1 MSNHQTNDQGYKSVM
16 KEYDFYNDDNN
27 DFEIID
33 EVPTNYINTSS
44 KNNNNSTNNKELKK
58 SSTEKQKEKLNKF
71 IINIFKT
78 IFNSRNKLS
87 EFASKSKHKMNESNK
102 TDTSFTF
109 DIEELIAYDSLTD
122 FSSKDEKKMQQ
133 YVIDFFL
140 YENDQDDIGSLKSVR
155 VKGSP
160 KLLVE
165 RWKIKYKENFVFNK
179 DNINNLEAKMKLIE
193 KDVILYSRL
202 LPLFIIS
209 KKDNYFLE
217 FKYNPIPKEK
227 KKFVDESMTKKLK
240 IVKEEVFDFKLSI
253 TYLKITPHN
262 ISYLLKKYNNDFV
275 IIPSKKSRRRFLSD
289 EYYKKSSNQLLKK
302 ESKENIDDINNNNQI
317 KNTLIIENYFNDED
331 DDNKEK
337 NIVQKRRLSVQEKK
351 VKSKFFNDKDS
362 LDSNSDEFNSGDNLS
377 LVISETNNDN
387 NKNSYTNLNIDKISE
402 NKKQIN
408 KKGFVKKCSTYRGKS
423 NNQLQEEDNIK
434 HFDLKNSKISKIVK
448 EYKYMKKM
456 MIMMPNFGN
465 INCDKLSNFISNDC

>member
-1 MSNHQTNDQGYKSVM
+1 M
-16 KEYDFYNDDNN
+16 
-27 DFEIID
+27 
-33 EVPTNYINTSS
+33 
-44 KNNNNSTNNKELKK
+44 
-58 SSTEKQKEKLNKF
+58 
-71 IINIFKT
+71 
-78 IFNSRNKLS
+78 
-87 EFASKSKHKMNESNK
+87 
-102 TDTSFTF
+102 
-109 DIEELIAYDSLTD
+109 
-122 FSSKDEKKMQQ
+122 
-133 YVIDFFL
+133 
-140 YENDQDDIGSLKSVR
+140 
-155 VKGSP
+155 
-160 KLLVE
+160 
-165 RWKIKYKENFVFNK
+165 
-179 DNINNLEAKMKLIE
+179 
-193 KDVILYSRL
+193 
-202 LPLFIIS
+202 
-209 KKDNYFLE
+209 
-217 FKYNPIPKEK
+217 
-227 KKFVDESMTKKLK
+227 
-240 IVKEEVFDFKLSI
+240 
-253 TYLKITPHN
+253 
-262 ISYLLKKYNNDFV
+262 
-275 IIPSKKSRRRFLSD
+275 
-289 EYYKKSSNQLLKK
+289 KK
-302 ESKENIDDINNNNQI
+302 ESKENIDDINNNNHI

-402 NKKQIN
+402 NKKLIN